1 MGKMLKDKRKN
12 YVIWRGMQY
21 VVAVMLLLLVCTGIR
36 QSAAAEDV
44 LLKVNRVTVYAGDRV
59 ILQDYVNEEYQK
71 DAVFEWEGEKP
82 EESVAVMT
90 EDGIVLTHSSGEV
103 KVTVSWQGEKE
114 EETPEST
121 ETTETTEI
129 KKEEILYISMI
140 EPEKLSMEYGSTID
154 MAATDLYEKEEI
166 SYAASVDSVE
176 ISEKGLLTAQGF
188 QSAQIIATRKD
199 ETSFPVADVT
209 ILDPILGKDKVVRAV
224 GTKGYQVEIQY
235 FSIGN
240 SASENIQW
248 TVADNSVA
256 SWDGAGCK
264 ALKKGNT
271 TADIVLTAKN
281 GDKKT
286 LKLQIIVTDPAL
298 SKTSIIMAEGTS
310 QKIKITGTDAAS
322 EIIWGKH
329 EDSNA
334 YFSSDGVIYG
344 SEEGSATLKVTV
356 DGKELICKVQVTDPA
371 YKNLTIIMYKGQSA
385 KLKISGMVKGSSI
398 SYKSSNKKI
407 LTISKTGKM
416 KAKKVGHATVKVKAD
431 GRTFSILAEI
441 CSKQGYRAMKKAISI
456 SKTKTT
462 YSQARRMSK
471 GYYDCSSL
479 VSRVYR
485 NYGVYFSSPRGW
497 SPTAAD
503 IGKWCTRNKK
513 VIAKKAV
520 SYKKLLPGD
529 LIFFSSGKNGRFKN
543 ITHIE
548 MYTGG
553 ATDVSASSTYGKVVH
568 YGYGTSSQ
576 IVLIARP
583 TK

>member
-121 ETTETTEI
+121 ETTETTETTEI

-209 ILDPILGKDKVVRAV
+209 ILDPKLGKDKVVRAV
-224 GTKGYQVEIQY
+224 GTM
-235 FSIGN
+235 
-240 SASENIQW
+240 SAVVFPFFN
-248 TVADNSVA
+248 
-256 SWDGAGCK
+256 
-264 ALKKGNT
+264 ALHP
-271 TADIVLTAKN
+271 APSQLA
-281 GDKKT
+281 T
-286 LKLQIIVTDPAL
+286 LL
-298 SKTSIIMAEGTS
+298 
-310 QKIKITGTDAAS
+310 
-322 EIIWGKH
+322 
-329 EDSNA
+329 
-334 YFSSDGVIYG
+334 
-344 SEEGSATLKVTV
+344 SAT
-356 DGKELICKVQVTDPA
+356 
-371 YKNLTIIMYKGQSA
+371 
-385 KLKISGMVKGSSI
+385 
-398 SYKSSNKKI
+398 
-407 LTISKTGKM
+407 
-416 KAKKVGHATVKVKAD
+416 
-431 GRTFSILAEI
+431 
-441 CSKQGYRAMKKAISI
+441 
-456 SKTKTT
+456 
-462 YSQARRMSK
+462 
-471 GYYDCSSL
+471 
-479 VSRVYR
+479 
-485 NYGVYFSSPRGW
+485 
-497 SPTAAD
+497 
-503 IGKWCTRNKK
+503 
-513 VIAKKAV
+513 
-520 SYKKLLPGD
+520 
-529 LIFFSSGKNGRFKN
+529 
-543 ITHIE
+543 
-548 MYTGG
+548 
-553 ATDVSASSTYGKVVH
+553 VH
-568 YGYGTSSQ
+568 
-576 IVLIARP
+576 
-583 TK
+583 